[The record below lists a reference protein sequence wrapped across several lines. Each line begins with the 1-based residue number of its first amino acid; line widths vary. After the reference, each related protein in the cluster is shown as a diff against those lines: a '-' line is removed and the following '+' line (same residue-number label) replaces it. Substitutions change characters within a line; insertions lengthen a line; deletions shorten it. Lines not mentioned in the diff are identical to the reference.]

1 MKLQKSLLNIQQEL
15 KIGKNIK
22 KQGLRYSYRT
32 AEQVL
37 EALKPLLKKEGCTVI
52 IKEEYLDNGIIISEA
67 IISNG
72 DEWESATA
80 MVGVDLEQKGMSMPQ
95 RFGSASSYAKK
106 YALGNLFMIDDTDD
120 SDALAGA
127 LAEATT
133 QESAKKPITKEALQK
148 AIKYVS
154 GGGNINS
161 VRKKYSLTV
170 NELKQLKDCM
180 PK

>member
-106 YALGNLFMIDDTDD
+106 YALGNLFMIDETDD
-120 SDALAGA
+120 ADALAKPTP
-127 LAEATT
+127 E
-133 QESAKKPITKEALQK
+133 AKKPITKEALSK

-161 VRKKYSLTV
+161 VRKKYSLTA
-170 NELKQLKDCM
+170 NELKQLNDCK
-180 PK
+180 PQ